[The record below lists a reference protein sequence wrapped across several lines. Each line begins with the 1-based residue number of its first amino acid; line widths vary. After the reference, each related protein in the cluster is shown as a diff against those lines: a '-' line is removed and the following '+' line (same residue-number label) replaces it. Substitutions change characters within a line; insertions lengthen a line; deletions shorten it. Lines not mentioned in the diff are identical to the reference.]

1 MPLSQT
7 RTTLCPF
14 CDQLFVR
21 LGNHLPHC
29 KQRCGREF
37 SSLLAK
43 NRVAPARSC
52 RGTCPKCGRLF
63 QRLDTHLRLS
73 ASCRTSLLLGP
84 AENPHTPQINL
95 HTRSWMLGPHPQPQP
110 LQLQPLLQPTHSR
123 LLSSFLS
130 QLRSGR
136 KLTI

>member
-7 RTTLCPF
+7 RTNLCPF
-14 CDQLFVR
+14 CDQLF
-21 LGNHLPHC
+21 GNHLPHC
-29 KQRCGREF
+29 KQRCGREY

-73 ASCRTSLLLGP
+73 ASCRDVTPSGP
-84 AENPHTPQINL
+84 CRE
-95 HTRSWMLGPHPQPQP
+95 
-110 LQLQPLLQPTHSR
+110 PTHSTDPPTH
-123 LLSSFLS
+123 S
-130 QLRSGR
+130 QLDARTTSPTATTTTTAAAHAFKAPL
-136 KLTI
+136 KLPKSAEEWEKATI